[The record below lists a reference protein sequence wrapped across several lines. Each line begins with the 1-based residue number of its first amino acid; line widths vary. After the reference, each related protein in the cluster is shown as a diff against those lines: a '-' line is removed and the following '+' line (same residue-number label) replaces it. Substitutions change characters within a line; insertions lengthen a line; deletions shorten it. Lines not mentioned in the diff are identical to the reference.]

1 MQESVKTV
9 IGDRHEEKK
18 MGFRLSLPYKENQ
31 QVLSTSVAHS
41 VCISSILE
49 HLYHFPL
56 IFSLK
61 MAQRQRVRNVPIE
74 KPPGFLPPPG
84 GWAQDS
90 FLKEWWCSLALLVPK
105 WCIPWNMSLPHL
117 GVYVYRKKHV
127 GTFIYNGYSKL
138 KIWCTA
144 EPNGSSK
151 TMESSGGFLEL
162 ARMPHLSV
170 HPKPPRKKWL
180 GGRRGLSCLL

>member
-1 MQESVKTV
+1 
-9 IGDRHEEKK
+9 

-41 VCISSILE
+41 ACISSILE

-84 GWAQDS
+84 G
-90 FLKEWWCSLALLVPK
+90 
-105 WCIPWNMSLPHL
+105 
-117 GVYVYRKKHV
+117 
-127 GTFIYNGYSKL
+127 
-138 KIWCTA
+138 
-144 EPNGSSK
+144 
-151 TMESSGGFLEL
+151 
-162 ARMPHLSV
+162 
-170 HPKPPRKKWL
+170 
-180 GGRRGLSCLL
+180 